1 MTNASS
7 KPASLADIA
16 QQATRA
22 ERTVRLCVA
31 GHLNARH
38 DELEQKLQRLVRESG
53 MSDSLDDSNADARR
67 AVAEEMETVRAQMLE
82 HEHEF
87 TFRALPDK
95 TWSDLTAEHPP
106 REDKR
111 EAFNVETFPIVC
123 VAASLAAVNGEP
135 TEATVADLQPLWEL
149 LNVGQRGEMFD
160 AAWEA
165 NTGRVSVPFSALASA
180 TLRSTAAK

>member
-1 MTNASS
+1 MTDLT

-22 ERTVRLCVA
+22 ERSVKLCVA

-38 DELEQKLQRLVRESG
+38 EELEQQLQRLTRESG
-53 MSDSLDDSNADARR
+53 VSDSLDDANSDQRR
-67 AVAEEMETVRAQMLE
+67 AVAQAMEDLRTQMLE

-87 TFRALPDK
+87 TFRALADK
-95 TWSDLTAEHPP
+95 AWSDLTAEHAP
-106 REDKR
+106 RAGKH

-123 VAASLAAVNGEP
+123 VAASLAAVNGVDSP
-135 TEATVADLQPLWEL
+135 ATVPELQPLWEV
-149 LNVGQRGEMFD
+149 LNVGQRGQLFD

-165 NTGRVSVPFSALASA
+165 NTGRVSVPFSVLASA
-180 TLRSTAAK
+180 TLRSTDAK